1 MAIMTENAKTKTPQD
16 QTKRSAWVF
25 ILPLIAFLGF
35 GVMAAIGLYGQIS
48 GRSHSDQTS
57 SVLEGKKAPAMPVTA
72 LSDELSKPL
81 DAFKG
86 QPVLVNIMASW
97 CAPCKAELPALAL
110 LSKEVPVIA
119 IAYKD
124 RTEDTLRFLEDYGNP
139 FEAVWMDYDG
149 SASMQWGI
157 YGVPETFLLDSEGRI
172 VMRHAGP
179 IFKDVLDEIIRPAL
193 ADLAR

>member
-1 MAIMTENAKTKTPQD
+1 MTEDPKAEDHKQPKG
-16 QTKRSAWVF
+16 RSPWVF
-25 ILPLIAFLGF
+25 VLPLIAFLVF
-35 GVMAAIGLYGQIS
+35 GVMAGIGLYGQIS
-48 GRSHSDQTS
+48 GSAHSDQAA
-57 SVLEGKKAPAMPVTA
+57 SVLVGKAAPGLPVSA
-72 LSDELSKPL
+72 LSDDLAKPL
-81 DAFKG
+81 SAFKG

-124 RTEDTLRFLEDYGNP
+124 RAEDTARFLTDYGNP

-157 YGVPETFLLDSEGRI
+157 YGVPETFLLDREGRI

-179 IFKDVLDEIIRPAL
+179 IFKDVLEDVIRPAL
-193 ADLAR
+193 AELAPSS